1 MQLKR
6 RLEASEFAVLAEI
19 EPPKGV
25 DTSQMVAN
33 AKRAK
38 DHVDAFVVS
47 EMSNAVMRMSSLG
60 AAMILQKQGIEAV
73 VQVCCRDRNRI
84 ALQADLLAA
93 YGCGIG
99 NVMAVTGQD
108 PSYGDHHKA
117 RPVYDIDIFE
127 LLQVIQDLQKGRD
140 MAGIE
145 LAGSPAFL
153 VGSTIDAGAKGKS
166 PELELEEMNKKIE
179 AGASFFITPPLF
191 DVESLKPFMKR
202 MDRQKAIIIPTVLL
216 LKSLGMAR
224 YIARNMQDVYV
235 PEELIERIR
244 KSPDKVREC
253 IRIAGELVTTLK
265 QEGFAGVLL
274 ATLGWEHKLP
284 EILDLLKGKTK

>member
-6 RLEASEFAVLAEI
+6 RFETGEFAILAEM

-25 DTSQMVAN
+25 DTSQMVAS
-33 AKRAK
+33 AKRVK
-38 DHVDAFVVS
+38 DLVDAFVVP

-60 AAMILQKQGIEAV
+60 AAMILQRQGLEAV

-127 LLQVIQDLQKGRD
+127 LLRAIQDLQKGRD
-140 MAGIE
+140 MAGVE
-145 LAGSPAFL
+145 LAGSPQFL
-153 VGSTIDAGAKGKS
+153 VGSTVAAGAKGKS
-166 PELELEEMNKKIE
+166 TELELEEMNKKMQ
-179 AGASFFITPPLF
+179 AGAGFFITPPMF
-191 DVESLKPFMKR
+191 EVASLKPFMKR
-202 MDRQKAIIIPTVLL
+202 VDRDKTIIIPTVLL

-224 YIARNMQDVYV
+224 YIARNMQDVYI

-253 IRIAGELVTTLK
+253 TQIAGELAATLK
-265 QEGFAGVLL
+265 REGFDGVLL

-284 EILDLLKGKTK
+284 EILQFT

>member
-202 MDRQKAIIIPTVLL
+202 TDRQKTIIIPTVLL

-253 IRIAGELVTTLK
+253 VRIAGELVTTLK

-274 ATLGWEHKLP
+274 ATLGWEHKLT

>member
-6 RLEASEFAVLAEI
+6 KFEAGEFAILAEM

-25 DTSQMVAN
+25 DTSQMIAN
-33 AKRAK
+33 AKRVK
-38 DHVDAFVVS
+38 DHVDAFVVP

-60 AAMILQKQGIEAV
+60 AAMILQRLGLEAV

-117 RPVYDIDIFE
+117 RPVYDIDIIE
-127 LLQVIQDLQKGRD
+127 LLRAVQGLQKGRD

-145 LAGSPAFL
+145 LAGAPEYL
-153 VGSTIDAGAKGKS
+153 VGSTVDAGAKGKS

-179 AGASFFITPPLF
+179 AGARFFITPPLF
-191 DVESLKPFMKR
+191 DIEAIAPFLKR
-202 MDRQKAIIIPTVLL
+202 VNRQTTTIIPTVLL

-224 YIARNMQDVYV
+224 YIARNMPDVYI

-244 KSPDKVREC
+244 KAPDKVREC
-253 IRIAGELVTTLK
+253 IQIAGELVATLK
-265 QEGFAGVLL
+265 REKFAGVLL
-274 ATLGWEHKLP
+274 ATLGWENKLP
-284 EILDLLKGKTK
+284 EILEFI